1 VSMCG
6 PIMNKVKMCMAHA
19 KKNRKL
25 SEKLASTVNL
35 LGEQLLPEFCAA
47 SKEDYEKINNMHNL
61 FFLLAN
67 KTQQVFTSHVIH
79 TIIDQNWDL
88 KGFKMVMQRIFKHMN
103 VTVTEGFTK
112 TIDEHIKLQNH

>member
-1 VSMCG
+1 MV
-6 PIMNKVKMCMAHA
+6 HA

-25 SEKLASTVNL
+25 SEKLQSTVNL
-35 LGEQLLPEFCAA
+35 LGEQLLPEYCAA
-47 SKEDYEKINNMHNL
+47 NKDDYDKVNSMHNL

-67 KTQQVFTSHVIH
+67 KSQQVFTSHVIH

-103 VTVTEGFTK
+103 VNQIEGFTK
-112 TIDEHIKLQNH
+112 TIYEHIKLQNH